1 MSSDNPTLPPIPKRS
16 WAIAAVTGSGAFMA
30 MLDSTVT
37 NLALESIREDLASTL
52 PLIQWIATGYLCAL
66 AVSLPAAAW
75 LGVRYGYGRVWA
87 MSLAVFVAASI
98 LCAVAPEPSTLII
111 ARFIQGLAGG
121 LMVPAGQAV
130 IGSTVEKGQ
139 LGRIF
144 GLLGFVIALGPAL
157 GPALGGFLL
166 DMTSWRWLFWINVPI
181 GVAALLAARGL
192 VPMGSQDSSRILD
205 GKGLALL
212 SVGLPLLLYGATG
225 IGLGDT
231 AIPAVAAL
239 ALVLGVVLTGAFVVT
254 ALRSSNPLIDLR
266 LLKRSSFSI
275 ATVTTGLTGA
285 NMYAGLL
292 LIPLYLQLVAGQ
304 TLPETGLW
312 ILVMGL
318 GSAFVLPVAGALTD
332 RFGARLVV
340 TIGAG
345 LLLLSTLPFLSTEV
359 PSSMTLGV
367 ILAVRGAGMALAQMP
382 AMTAAYGAVSGREM
396 GDATT
401 LVNIV
406 QRVGGAVGA
415 VGVVIILQHI
425 SDGASQDGYIWAFA
439 ALAILSACTLV
450 SGWQLRGG
458 NE

>member
-1 MSSDNPTLPPIPKRS
+1 SSRRRHTRFSRDWSSD
-16 WAIAAVTGSGAFMA
+16 V
-30 MLDSTVT
+30 
-37 NLALESIREDLASTL
+37 
-52 PLIQWIATGYLCAL
+52 C
-66 AVSLPAAAW
+66 
-75 LGVRYGYGRVWA
+75 
-87 MSLAVFVAASI
+87 
-98 LCAVAPEPSTLII
+98 
-111 ARFIQGLAGG
+111 
-121 LMVPAGQAV
+121 
-130 IGSTVEKGQ
+130 
-139 LGRIF
+139 
-144 GLLGFVIALGPAL
+144 
-157 GPALGGFLL
+157 
-166 DMTSWRWLFWINVPI
+166 
-181 GVAALLAARGL
+181 
-192 VPMGSQDSSRILD
+192 SSD
-205 GKGLALL
+205 
-212 SVGLPLLLYGATG
+212 
-225 IGLGDT
+225 
-231 AIPAVAAL
+231 
-239 ALVLGVVLTGAFVVT
+239 
-254 ALRSSNPLIDLR
+254 
-266 LLKRSSFSI
+266 
-275 ATVTTGLTGA
+275 LTGA

-340 TIGAG
+340 TMGAG

-425 SDGASQDGYIWAFA
+425 SGSASQDGYIWAFA

-450 SGWQLRGG
+450 S
-458 NE
+458 

>member
-1 MSSDNPTLPPIPKRS
+1 
-16 WAIAAVTGSGAFMA
+16 
-30 MLDSTVT
+30 
-37 NLALESIREDLASTL
+37 
-52 PLIQWIATGYLCAL
+52 
-66 AVSLPAAAW
+66 
-75 LGVRYGYGRVWA
+75 
-87 MSLAVFVAASI
+87 
-98 LCAVAPEPSTLII
+98 
-111 ARFIQGLAGG
+111 
-121 LMVPAGQAV
+121 
-130 IGSTVEKGQ
+130 
-139 LGRIF
+139 
-144 GLLGFVIALGPAL
+144 
-157 GPALGGFLL
+157 FLL
-166 DMTSWRWLFWINVPI
+166 DTTSWRWLFWINVPI

-212 SVGLPLLLYGATG
+212 GVGLPLLLYGATG

-239 ALVLGVVLTGAFVVT
+239 ALVLGVVLTGAFVVM

-312 ILVMGL
+312 ILVIGL

-340 TIGAG
+340 TMGAG

-359 PSSMTLGV
+359 PSSMTLGL

-401 LVNIV
+401 L
-406 QRVGGAVGA
+406 
-415 VGVVIILQHI
+415 
-425 SDGASQDGYIWAFA
+425 
-439 ALAILSACTLV
+439 
-450 SGWQLRGG
+450 
-458 NE
+458 